1 MRMTIKFL
9 LFCKKHNIDQHHN
22 GNFISIFNVNSKFLI
37 LYVSV
42 HVMIQLIIFT
52 RIIFSITDRVRL
64 QKCDTL
70 LLL

>member
-9 LFCKKHNIDQHHN
+9 LFGKKHNIDQDHN

>member
-1 MRMTIKFL
+1 MRMTIEFL
-9 LFCKKHNIDQHHN
+9 LFDKKHNVDQDNN
-22 GNFISIFNVNSKFLI
+22 GNFISIFNVNPKFLI

-42 HVMIQLIIFT
+42 HVIIQLIIYT
-52 RIIFSITDRVRL
+52 RIVFSITDRLRL